1 MSLSLFD
8 FEPFCERET
17 NAEIVAQNKFGIYEL
32 IDGSFVKKE
41 ITEGEFLNYKFTDMT
56 DYVASQDLVDD
67 YISGRPFVESKI

>member
-8 FEPFCERET
+8 FEPFCERES
-17 NAEIVAQNKFGIYEL
+17 NADIVSQNKFGIYEL

-41 ITEGEFLNYKFTDMT
+41 ITEDEFVNYKFAMID
-56 DYVASQDLVDD
+56 DYVLSQELVDD

>member
-8 FEPFCERET
+8 FEPFCENET

-41 ITEGEFLNYKFTDMT
+41 ITEDEFLNYKFTNMT